1 MLHRGA
7 ATCYGAAV
15 LYRGAATCCGAA
27 VLHRGAATCYGA
39 AVLHRGAAV
48 LYRDAA
54 TCCGAAMLYRG
65 AATCCGAAMLHR
77 GAATCCGAA
86 VHPSA
91 VSAVPG
97 LVVSVLFST
106 SRPRST
112 LWRNHNESIS
122 PHPPS
127 RGDMHTER
135 RILGLL
141 RVAEHSGQGIRKW
154 SFLRGRLFSH
164 RT

>member
-1 MLHRGA
+1 MLHRDA

-27 VLHRGAATCYGA
+27 MLHHGAVPCYGA
-39 AVLHRGAAV
+39 AVLHRGAVPCYGAAV

-54 TCCGAAMLYRG
+54 TCY
-65 AATCCGAAMLHR
+65 
-77 GAATCCGAA
+77 GAA

-122 PHPPS
+122 PIPLH
-127 RGDMHTER
+127 G
-135 RILGLL
+135 
-141 RVAEHSGQGIRKW
+141 
-154 SFLRGRLFSH
+154 
-164 RT
+164 

>member
-1 MLHRGA
+1 MLHRGT
-7 ATCYGAAV
+7 ATCY
-15 LYRGAATCCGAA
+15 GAA

-39 AVLHRGAAV
+39 AVLHRDAATCYGAAM

-54 TCCGAAMLYRG
+54 TCY
-65 AATCCGAAMLHR
+65 
-77 GAATCCGAA
+77 GAA

-122 PHPPS
+122 PIPLH
-127 RGDMHTER
+127 G
-135 RILGLL
+135 
-141 RVAEHSGQGIRKW
+141 
-154 SFLRGRLFSH
+154 
-164 RT
+164 

>member
-1 MLHRGA
+1 MLHRDA

-39 AVLHRGAAV
+39 AMLHRGAA
-48 LYRDAA
+48 
-54 TCCGAAMLYRG
+54 TCYGAAMLYRG
-65 AATCCGAAMLHR
+65 AATCY
-77 GAATCCGAA
+77 GAA

-122 PHPPS
+122 PIPLH
-127 RGDMHTER
+127 G
-135 RILGLL
+135 
-141 RVAEHSGQGIRKW
+141 
-154 SFLRGRLFSH
+154 
-164 RT
+164 

>member
-1 MLHRGA
+1 MCYGAAMLHRGA
-7 ATCYGAAV
+7 ATCY
-15 LYRGAATCCGAA
+15 
-27 VLHRGAATCYGA
+27 
-39 AVLHRGAAV
+39 GAAV

-54 TCCGAAMLYRG
+54 TCCGAAMLHHG
-65 AATCCGAAMLHR
+65 AATCY
-77 GAATCCGAA
+77 GAA

-122 PHPPS
+122 PIPLH
-127 RGDMHTER
+127 G
-135 RILGLL
+135 
-141 RVAEHSGQGIRKW
+141 
-154 SFLRGRLFSH
+154 
-164 RT
+164 

>member
-15 LYRGAATCCGAA
+15 LYRGAATCYGAA
-27 VLHRGAATCYGA
+27 MLHRGAATCYGA
-39 AVLHRGAAV
+39 A
-48 LYRDAA
+48 
-54 TCCGAAMLYRG
+54 MLYRG
-65 AATCCGAAMLHR
+65 AATCY
-77 GAATCCGAA
+77 GAA

-122 PHPPS
+122 PIPLH
-127 RGDMHTER
+127 G
-135 RILGLL
+135 
-141 RVAEHSGQGIRKW
+141 
-154 SFLRGRLFSH
+154 
-164 RT
+164 